1 MKKIIALIRGHKI
14 IFFFIIAVIA
24 LGGYFIYQKANAKE
38 DNISYLT
45 AKVERGLLISSISG
59 TGQVSSSNQVEI
71 KPKVSGDIV
80 SVNVKNGQ
88 TVKQGGLIIQL
99 NASDAARQINE
110 ARASLENA
118 KLELE
123 ELLAPIDN
131 LTLMQAKNTL
141 ADAEDSLIK
150 LKTTQKNN
158 YQETTETKQKAED
171 NLAKAY
177 EDAYN
182 SIADAFLDLPN
193 IITSLYTILYSNEI
207 SSNEPTA
214 VQNSNNFVLLNAIAV
229 NNNEKRNDFQKYL
242 NSAEDN
248 YKEAKDSYKESFDN
262 YKSMNRYSEKVVIKK
277 NLAETLESV
286 KKIADAVK
294 SEVNMLDWWVQYR
307 TSEKFSVYKDVTSY
321 QSDLNSYTSE
331 SNSHLST
338 LLAAQRTIEDYKKS
352 ILDAERDLKEM
363 EQNNPLE
370 LAAAQRSIIEKQ
382 EKIKDLETGATEL
395 EKKSKQL
402 AVQQKQNSLFDAQQ
416 NYSDYFIRA
425 PFDGLVV
432 EMNSSKGD
440 SVTSG
445 TVIATLITSQK
456 IVEITLNEIDATQIK
471 VGQKAVLTFD
481 AVADLFITGEVV
493 EIDVLGAVNSGVV
506 SYDAK
511 IVFDVQ
517 DDRVKPGMSASINII
532 IDSKSDT
539 LLAPVSSVKSM
550 GVGNYVEIINDGQTE
565 RKMVVTGLSNDT
577 MIEIIKGMEEG
588 EEIITQ
594 TINNGSSGAS
604 SQNNSA
610 SQGRQSGFG
619 GEFRMLR

>member
-1 MKKIIALIRGHKI
+1 FPLC
-14 IFFFIIAVIA
+14 
-24 LGGYFIYQKANAKE
+24 LPPKE
-38 DNISYLT
+38 
-45 AKVERGLLISSISG
+45 
-59 TGQVSSSNQVEI
+59 
-71 KPKVSGDIV
+71 
-80 SVNVKNGQ
+80 
-88 TVKQGGLIIQL
+88 QL
-99 NASDAARQINE
+99 
-110 ARASLENA
+110 
-118 KLELE
+118 K
-123 ELLAPIDN
+123 
-131 LTLMQAKNTL
+131 
-141 ADAEDSLIK
+141 
-150 LKTTQKNN
+150 
-158 YQETTETKQKAED
+158 
-171 NLAKAY
+171 
-177 EDAYN
+177 
-182 SIADAFLDLPN
+182 
-193 IITSLYTILYSNEI
+193 
-207 SSNEPTA
+207 
-214 VQNSNNFVLLNAIAV
+214 
-229 NNNEKRNDFQKYL
+229 
-242 NSAEDN
+242 
-248 YKEAKDSYKESFDN
+248 
-262 YKSMNRYSEKVVIKK
+262 IKK

-539 LLAPVSSVKSM
+539 LLAPVSAVKSM